1 MELCCALRCTRRM
14 GHSRLSPRLSVGSLA
29 VLAGLIVVAS
39 FGGAPPASLSGT
51 DVSPLP
57 VCQATVAIGVL
68 PMWARGGFSD
78 PKPRMPYAV
87 GRAGEIAGIV
97 WGNPLQ
103 SPPKNHNN
111 KILWVSRTPP
121 ASRSDLRISAQRMT
135 GSTPIGDPVSRT
147 VSRGPGPSII
157 NLPSAGC
164 WRFTLRWSGRTDTLD
179 LRYRAS

>member
-1 MELCCALRCTRRM
+1 
-14 GHSRLSPRLSVGSLA
+14 VA
-29 VLAGLIVVAS
+29 VLAALIVLATL
-39 FGGAPPASLSGT
+39 GAAPPAGSSGT
-51 DVSPLP
+51 VVPP
-57 VCQATVAIGVL
+57 TVCQATVAIGVL
-68 PMWARGGFSD
+68 PMWARGGFSE
-78 PKPRMPYAV
+78 PKPRMPYAL
-87 GRAGEIAGIV
+87 GRSGEIAGIV

-103 SPPKNHNN
+103 SPPKDHNN

-135 GSTPIGDPVSRT
+135 DSRAIGDPVSRT
-147 VSRGPGPSII
+147 VRGGPGPSII